1 MIVDRKSQIREERII
16 GVDREAHQGRT
27 LHRSTVRSELV
38 AVVAA
43 KVTVVAQ
50 IVKVAVVDVKA
61 NKVTRRVTLQNDQ
74 LAIVTRVDREVE
86 AHAEAYLTKVEGL
99 SKNLKDRFHLNN
111 KKD

>member
-27 LHRSTVRSELV
+27 LHRSTVRSE
-38 AVVAA
+38 VAA

-50 IVKVAVVDVKA
+50 IVKVAVVDVEA
-61 NKVTRRVTLQNDQ
+61 NKVTRPVTLRNDQ

>member
-27 LHRSTVRSELV
+27 LHRSTVRSE
-38 AVVAA
+38 VAA

-50 IVKVAVVDVKA
+50 IVKVAVVDVEA
-61 NKVTRRVTLQNDQ
+61 NKVTRRVTLRNDQ